1 LNPRS
6 EEKKIM
12 STPSS
17 CKKLLIFGA
26 TGLIGSRITAEIVR
40 CKNNFDRIGIF
51 TSKGT
56 SESKATGLSKL
67 KDQGVEIIIG
77 DMTNADDV
85 TKAYK
90 DFDTVISCVGRNV
103 IEHQVEL
110 VRLADKSNSIQ
121 RFFPSE

>member
-1 LNPRS
+1 
-6 EEKKIM
+6 M
-12 STPSS
+12 SPPSS

-40 CKNNFDRIGIF
+40 RKANFDKIGIF

-56 SESKATGLSKL
+56 SESKATELSKL
-67 KDQGVEIIIG
+67 IDQGVEVIIG
-77 DMTNADDV
+77 DVTNANDV
-85 TKAYK
+85 TQAYEG
-90 DFDTVISCVGRNV
+90 FDTVISCVGRNV

-110 VRLADKSNSIQ
+110 VRLADESSSIQ